1 MKKKLYVKCSDIAER
16 ADIERALQ
24 RLVDVA
30 YAARADDDE
39 NQQAAVAALFGFK
52 GTDARPSVFAF
63 APASGPEGA
72 DLGAIR
78 RRESVLLGLLGG
90 DGAASTDELLDTLF
104 AQKPFVVRLADPS
117 R

>member
-1 MKKKLYVKCSDIAER
+1 MMKKLYVKCSDVAER
-16 ADIERALQ
+16 DDIERALQ

-30 YAARADDDE
+30 YEVRAEEDE
-39 NQQAAVAALFGFK
+39 YQRAVAALFGFK

-63 APASGPEGA
+63 APASGPAGA

-78 RRESVLLGLLGG
+78 RRETVLLDLLSG
-90 DGAASTDELLDTLF
+90 DGVGSTDELLDTLF
-104 AQKPFVVRLADPS
+104 AQQPFVVRLADPS